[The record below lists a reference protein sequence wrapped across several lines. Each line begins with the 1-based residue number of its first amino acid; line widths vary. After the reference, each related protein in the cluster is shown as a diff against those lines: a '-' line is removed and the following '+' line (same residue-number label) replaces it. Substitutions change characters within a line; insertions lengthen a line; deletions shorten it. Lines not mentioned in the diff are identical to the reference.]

1 MTRLAS
7 LLFCATL
14 VLDATS
20 VGCGGGSSGG
30 TGGGSGGA
38 GGGSGGTGG
47 SSSITDLVPVNNT
60 IAGWT
65 VDSSNSKTA
74 GQVAALATNVIDTT
88 NLIDGAAA
96 DFFAAPYSPV
106 TFAWQNY
113 LNASLESPIPP
124 SAGGPGATLKLYILQ
139 MPSAAQASGLYASL
153 LGDNYYA
160 STWTDPTSPTVGTK
174 SRITDSGTDWWIN
187 FYKGVYY
194 VEVRMSPSF
203 GPADAGYPPS
213 DPTLEAAAMDFAVA
227 VAAKM

>member
-1 MTRLAS
+1 
-7 LLFCATL
+7 L
-14 VLDATS
+14 VLGAAFF
-20 VGCGGGSSGG
+20 GCGGGSSGG
-30 TGGGSGGA
+30 TGGGSGGSGGA
-38 GGGSGGTGG
+38 GGGMGG

-74 GQVAALATNVIDTT
+74 GQVAALATNVTDTT

-139 MPSAAQASGLYASL
+139 MPSADQACGLYTSL
-153 LGDNYYA
+153 LSDNFYA

-174 SRITDSGTDWWIN
+174 SRITDSGTDWWVN
-187 FYKGVYY
+187 FCKGVHY
-194 VEVRMSPSF
+194 VEARLSPSY
-203 GPADAGYPPS
+203 GPAPDYTPGDA
-213 DPTLEAAAMDFAVA
+213 TTKKAAMDFAVA